1 MNAMSDLHLRSLRP
15 DEFDAVAELICVSTN
30 AWYQRNRGFDIFA
43 AGPASCRLFPE
54 VYEALDPGCCVVAE
68 EPRTGRL
75 MGSCFYH
82 PRQAHVSLG
91 IMNVHPEF
99 CGRGVA
105 SRLLRFI
112 TDFSEREGKPTR
124 LVSSAMNLDS
134 FSLYSRAG
142 FVPRAT
148 FADMQVPVADAAK
161 IAPPGLAGHRIRPGT
176 AGDVAAIADLERE
189 LSHIRREKD
198 YAFFVENRQGIW
210 RTTVAENAA
219 GRIDGFLVSVAH
231 PGSNMLGPGV
241 MRDEAVAAGLVAD
254 HLRHHAAAGRAP
266 VSLIPLDRPG
276 LVRQMYAWGAK
287 NLEIHFAQVR
297 GAYTGPVGVAMPT
310 FMPETA

>member
-1 MNAMSDLHLRSLRP
+1 
-15 DEFDAVAELICVSTN
+15 
-30 AWYQRNRGFDIFA
+30 
-43 AGPASCRLFPE
+43 
-54 VYEALDPGCCVVAE
+54 
-68 EPRTGRL
+68 
-75 MGSCFYH
+75 
-82 PRQAHVSLG
+82 
-91 IMNVHPEF
+91 MNVHPDF

-112 TDFSEREGKPTR
+112 TELADRAGKPTR

-142 FVPRAT
+142 FVPRVT
-148 FADMQVPVADAAK
+148 FADMQVPVAQAAR
-161 IAPPGLAGHRIRPGT
+161 IAPPELAGRGIRSATG
-176 AGDVAAIADLERE
+176 ADVRAMADLERE

-198 YAFFVENRQGIW
+198 YAFFVENRQGVW
-210 RTTVAENAA
+210 RTSVAENAA
-219 GRIDGFLVSVAH
+219 GGIDGFLVSVAH

-241 MRDEAVAAGLVAD
+241 MRDEAVAAGLIAD
-254 HLRHHAAAGRAP
+254 HLRHHAGAGRAP

-276 LVRQMYAWGAK
+276 LVRQMYAWGAR

-297 GAYTGPVGVAMPT
+297 GAYAPPTGVSMPT

>member
-1 MNAMSDLHLRSLRP
+1 MPEPHLRSLRS

-30 AWYQRNRGFDIFA
+30 AWYQRNRGFEIFT
-43 AGPASCRLFPE
+43 AGPVSCRLFPE

-68 EPRTGRL
+68 EAGTGRL

-82 PRQAHVSLG
+82 PRETHVSLG
-91 IMNVHPEF
+91 IMNVHPDF

-112 TDFSEREGKPTR
+112 TDFADRARKPTR

-142 FVPRAT
+142 FVPWAT
-148 FADMQVPVADAAK
+148 FVDMQVPVAEALK
-161 IAPPGLAGHRIRPGT
+161 IAPPELPGCRIRAATG
-176 AGDVAAIADLERE
+176 ADVGAMAALEWE
-189 LSHIRREKD
+189 LAHIGRSKD

-210 RTTVAENAA
+210 RTTMAENAD
-219 GRIDGFLVSVAH
+219 GQVEGFLVSVAH

-241 MRDEAVAAGLVAD
+241 MRDEAVASALVAD
-254 HLRHHAAAGRAP
+254 HLRNHAEAGRAP
-266 VSLIPLDRPG
+266 VSLIPLDRAG
-276 LVRQMYAWGAK
+276 LVKQMYAWGAK

-297 GAYTGPVGVAMPT
+297 GAYTAPAGVAMPT

>member
-1 MNAMSDLHLRSLRP
+1 MHDPHIRSLRP
-15 DEFDAVAELICVSTN
+15 DEFDAVAELICASTN
-30 AWYQRNRGFDIFA
+30 AWYQRNRGFEIFT

-68 EPRTGRL
+68 EAAAGRL
-75 MGSCFYH
+75 VGSCFYH
-82 PRQAHVSLG
+82 PRETHVSLG
-91 IMNVHPEF
+91 IMNVHPDF

-112 TDFSEREGKPTR
+112 TDFADREGKPTR

-142 FVPRAT
+142 FVPQAT
-148 FADMQVPVADAAK
+148 YADMQVPLAEAVK
-161 IAPPGLAGHRIRPGT
+161 IAPPEPNGYRLRPATG
-176 AGDVAAIADLERE
+176 ADLAAIADLEQR
-189 LSHIRREKD
+189 LAHIRREKD
-198 YAFFVENRQGIW
+198 YAFFVANRQGIW
-210 RTTVAENAA
+210 RTTVAEGPD
-219 GRIDGFLVSVAH
+219 GRIDGLLVSVAH
-231 PGSNMLGPGV
+231 AGSNMLGPGV
-241 MRDEAVAAGLVAD
+241 MRDEAVAAALIAD
-254 HLRHHAAAGRAP
+254 HLRHHAEAGRAP

-276 LVRQMYAWGAK
+276 LVGQMYAWGAK

-297 GAYTGPVGVAMPT
+297 GTYVPPTGVAMPT